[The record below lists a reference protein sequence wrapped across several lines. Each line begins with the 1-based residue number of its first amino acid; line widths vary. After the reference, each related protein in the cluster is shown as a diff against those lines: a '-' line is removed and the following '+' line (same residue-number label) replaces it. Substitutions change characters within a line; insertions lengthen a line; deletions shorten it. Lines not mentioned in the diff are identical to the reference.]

1 LDDDLAPLAAAVDEA
16 RRLARDTRNFD
27 HARRRYQA
35 ALDELAVV
43 EGRLGSGLVA
53 TLQARAIVGMASCDV
68 ELGADASAV
77 LPRLDDAESSAR
89 AAGDPNAVAVVR
101 GFRGLIL
108 LRAGDVTRAR
118 SELDAALDGL
128 DDDVEKV
135 PVLLNRGSLRLET
148 GEVDGA
154 VRDFERCRDL
164 ARADA
169 VAAFRPMAEHNLGY
183 ALYLRGDLPA
193 ALRTM
198 ESAASSAPAE
208 HAGVSLMDRATI
220 LYEAGLVSDATRAIE
235 QAVVILAD
243 QGSEADL
250 ARARWALS
258 RCLVLLERFDDAAQ
272 VASSARVAFE
282 RQANDAWGARAEL
295 VELEALLAGAEVVG
309 DGGRVGVQERARVVA
324 RRWAGTPVTVPA
336 RLLEAEAAIRV
347 GAYDVAREALA
358 EARAHTRQQPLSV
371 RIQFEAAVAKLA
383 FVEGQRRRGLAAVRR
398 GLDMLSSHRA
408 QLGSLD
414 VVTAAALHG
423 VRLAVVDVKAA
434 LDTGRAGPF
443 FDAVERGRATFAGA
457 GRVTPPADDETAA
470 LITGARREVEAAQSD
485 DAPGAREAHLQSARQ
500 LQDAARR
507 RSWQVAGGS
516 VDAPRAATALGVRAA
531 LRGASGARDVT
542 VVSFGVVQGHLFATR
557 LDADRPR
564 LVPMGDWGEVAERI
578 HRVRADLAVL
588 ANLMIPESL
597 RAAARVSV
605 SRALGWLDDRLLV
618 PLRIRGDLHV
628 VGRHLMLAV
637 PWAALPSRR
646 SASTWVNSWV
656 DLRPSDARPRRL
668 ERALVVIG
676 PDLAS
681 SSTEAGLVAG
691 AWRDVSVLEGG
702 RATCAAT
709 FEALR
714 GADVIHL
721 AAHGTHEPDNPLF
734 SSLRLAD
741 GPLFAYEL
749 DGTDLS
755 GATVVLS
762 ACEVGRSTP
771 QIGGEPLG
779 LTSVLLR
786 LGASAVVASVS
797 PLRDDVAASV
807 MPRLHE
813 GLRDGLPAGEALAR
827 AVADEPE
834 PVPLVCFGP
843 LVL

>member
-1 LDDDLAPLAAAVDEA
+1 MDNDLAPLAAAVEEA

-27 HARRRYQA
+27 LARRRYQS
-35 ALDELAVV
+35 ALEQLAVV
-43 EGRLGSGLVA
+43 EVRLGSGSVA

-68 ELGADASAV
+68 ELGADALAV
-77 LPRLDDAESSAR
+77 LPRLDVAESSAT

-108 LRAGDVTRAR
+108 LRAGDVVRAR
-118 SELDAALDGL
+118 PELDAALDGL

-148 GEVDGA
+148 GDLEGA
-154 VRDFERCRDL
+154 VLDFEKCRDL
-164 ARADA
+164 ARAEA

-198 ESAASSAPAE
+198 ESAASSAPEE
-208 HAGVSLMDRATI
+208 HAGVSLMDRAAI

-235 QAVVILAD
+235 QAVVILAA

-258 RCLVLLERFDDAAQ
+258 RCLVLLERFEDAAR

-295 VELEALLAGAEVVG
+295 VELEALLAGAEAAG
-309 DGGRVGVQERARVVA
+309 DAGRFGVQERARVVA
-324 RRWAGTPVTVPA
+324 RRWVGTPVTVPA
-336 RLLEAEAAIRV
+336 RLVEAEAAIRA
-347 GAYDVAREALA
+347 GAHDVARDALV
-358 EARAHTRQQPLSV
+358 EARGPTRQQPLSV

-383 FVEGQRRRGLAAVRR
+383 FVEGDRRRGLAAVRR
-398 GLDMLSSHRA
+398 GLDLLSSHRA

-434 LDTGRAGPF
+434 LDTGRAGSF
-443 FDAVERGRATFAGA
+443 FDAVERGRATFAGI

-470 LITGARREVEAAQSD
+470 LITGARREVEAAQAED
-485 DAPGAREAHLQSARQ
+485 VPGVREAHMQAARE

-507 RSWQVAGGS
+507 RSWQVSGGH
-516 VDAPRAATALGVRAA
+516 VDAPRAATARAVRSA
-531 LRGASGARDVT
+531 LKQAVGGRVVT
-542 VVSFGVVQGHLFATR
+542 VVSFGVVQGQLYATR
-557 LDADRPR
+557 LDAVRQQLIP
-564 LVPMGDWGEVAERI
+564 LGEWDEVEEKI

-588 ANLMIPESL
+588 ANLMIPEML
-597 RAAARVSV
+597 RATARSSL
-605 SRALGWLDDRLLV
+605 SRALSWLDDRLLAPV
-618 PLRIRGDLHV
+618 RVRGDLHV

-637 PWAALPSRR
+637 PWTALPSRR
-646 SASTWVNSWV
+646 GGRTWVNSWV
-656 DLRPSDARPRRL
+656 DLRPAEQPRPS
-668 ERALVVIG
+668 EHALVVIG

-691 AWRDVSVLEGG
+691 AWRDASVLEGG

-709 FEALR
+709 FDALR

-771 QIGGEPLG
+771 RIGGEPLG

-786 LGASAVVASVS
+786 LGSNAVVASVG
-797 PLRDDVAASV
+797 PLRDDVAARV
-807 MPRLHE
+807 MPLLHE
-813 GLRDGLPAGEALAR
+813 RLRGGLSPGEALAQ

-843 LVL
+843 LAV

>member
-1 LDDDLAPLAAAVDEA
+1 MDDDLAPLAAAVDEA

-27 HARRRYQA
+27 HARRRYQS
-35 ALDELAVV
+35 ALEELAAV
-43 EGRLGSGLVA
+43 EARLGSGPVA

-77 LPRLDDAESSAR
+77 LPQLDVAESSAR
-89 AAGDPNAVAVVR
+89 TAGDPNAVAVVR

-118 SELDAALDGL
+118 SELDAALGGL
-128 DDDVEKV
+128 DDEVEKV

-154 VRDFERCRDL
+154 VRDFEQCRDL
-164 ARADA
+164 AHAEA

-198 ESAASSAPAE
+198 ESAARSAPEE

-235 QAVVILAD
+235 QAEAILVA

-258 RCLVLLERFDDAAQ
+258 RCLVLLERFEEAAR

-282 RQANDAWGARAEL
+282 RQANDAWAARAEL
-295 VELEALLAGAEVVG
+295 VELEALLAEAEVTG
-309 DGGRVGVQERARVVA
+309 HSGRAAVQERAHDVA
-324 RRWAGTPVTVPA
+324 ERWAQPPVTVPA
-336 RLLEAEAAIRV
+336 RLLEAEAAIRD
-347 GAYDVAREALA
+347 GAHQLARVALLEAQDG
-358 EARAHTRQQPLSV
+358 TRRQPLSV
-371 RIQFEAAVAKLA
+371 RIQFEAAVAQLA
-383 FVEGQRRRGLAAVRR
+383 FVEGDRRRGLAAVRR
-398 GLDMLSSHRA
+398 GLDLLSSHRA

-434 LDTGRAGPF
+434 LDTGRAGSF
-443 FDAVERGRATFAGA
+443 FDAVERGRATFAGV
-457 GRVTPPADDETAA
+457 GRVTPPADAETAA
-470 LITGARREVEAAQSD
+470 LITGARREVEAAQAED
-485 DAPGAREAHLQSARQ
+485 TPRAREGHLQAARE

-507 RSWQVAGGS
+507 RSWQVSGGH
-516 VDAPRAATALGVRAA
+516 VDAPRPATARGVRTALGRTVGGRP
-531 LRGASGARDVT
+531 VT
-542 VVSFGVVQGHLFATR
+542 VVSFAVVQGSLFATR
-557 LDADRPR
+557 LDAGRQQLIP
-564 LVPMGDWGEVAERI
+564 LGEWGEVAEKI

-588 ANLMIPESL
+588 ANLMIPEEL
-597 RAAARVSV
+597 RAGARSSV
-605 SRALGWLDDRLLV
+605 SRALKWLDDRLLA
-618 PLRIRGDLHV
+618 PLCVRGDLHV

-637 PWAALPSRR
+637 PWTALPSRHR
-646 SASTWVNSWV
+646 ARTWVNSWV
-656 DLRPSDARPRRL
+656 DLRPAEPRRSQ
-668 ERALVVIG
+668 RALVVIG

-691 AWRDVSVLEGG
+691 AWRDASVLEGS

-714 GADVIHL
+714 GADVVHL

-771 QIGGEPLG
+771 RIGGEPLG

-786 LGASAVVASVS
+786 LGANAVVASVG
-797 PLRDDVAASV
+797 PLRDEVAARV
-807 MPRLHE
+807 MPGLHE
-813 GLRDGLPAGEALAR
+813 GLRAGMRPGEALAR